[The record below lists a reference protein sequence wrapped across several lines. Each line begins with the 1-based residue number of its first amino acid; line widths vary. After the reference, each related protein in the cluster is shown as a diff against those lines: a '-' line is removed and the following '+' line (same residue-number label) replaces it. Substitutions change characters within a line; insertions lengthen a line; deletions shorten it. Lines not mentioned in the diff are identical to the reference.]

1 MFGAIY
7 YVKDHD
13 GNRRSVTREVIVK
26 DYIGPIPPAPEPAV
40 IENVHYN
47 EMLQTTVSF
56 YIDKT
61 FVTDAQRRNVRSVAN
76 FLETHPNLDV
86 VITGYADAQTAY
98 PKYNMMLS
106 QKRAQTVYNILVEEY
121 GVDPSRLSMD
131 YKGDEEQPFS
141 IVNEWNRAVVFY
153 IKPHDASFTPT
164 VEDKANDIKL
174 NRHESNRLNQTDS
187 KQTRTAY

>member
-1 MFGAIY
+1 MDSPYQDNDSLLERIESDITSWLRKKPSRLEHTLRVAELA
-7 YVKDHD
+7 
-13 GNRRSVTREVIVK
+13 VTL
-26 DYIGPIPPAPEPAV
+26 A
-40 IENVHYN
+40 
-47 EMLQTTVSF
+47 
-56 YIDKT
+56 
-61 FVTDAQRRNVRSVAN
+61 
-76 FLETHPNLDV
+76 
-86 VITGYADAQTAY
+86 
-98 PKYNMMLS
+98 
-106 QKRAQTVYNILVEEY
+106 EEY

-174 NRHESNRLNQTDS
+174 NKHESNRLNQTDS